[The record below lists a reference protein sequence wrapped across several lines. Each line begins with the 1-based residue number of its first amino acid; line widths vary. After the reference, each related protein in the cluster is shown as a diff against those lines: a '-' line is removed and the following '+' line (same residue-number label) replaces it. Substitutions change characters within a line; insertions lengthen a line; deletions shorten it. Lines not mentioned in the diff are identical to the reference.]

1 MPLLL
6 TVGNAL
12 DLFSL
17 LLDPGEALL
26 DVEGAREESPMTA
39 NAAALDRAHR

>member
-1 MPLLL
+1 MSPDGPDAEALIPLLG

-26 DVEGAREESPMTA
+26 DAEGARERRPP
-39 NAAALDRAHR
+39 